1 MMCKAYPKKHRKREK
16 GCACMS
22 VSEFERRGW
31 GQELCSFFSFDLTVD
46 IIFIWQLKALGIASL
61 ILTLTLGFI
70 NNLELMRTSYNL
82 VLFRSRLR
90 RSHHFQAYRS
100 LSVAFLKPDH
110 HPPAIIPSN
119 SRFLLPGFNAHR
131 HRSAYISF
139 YFFLIVLL
147 LSYLNSLFSSRFLYQ
162 G

>member
-1 MMCKAYPKKHRKREK
+1 
-16 GCACMS
+16 MS

-110 HPPAIIPSN
+110 HPPAIIPSH
-119 SRFLLPGFNAHR
+119 SLFLLHGFNAH
-131 HRSAYISF
+131 HRSAYFSF
-139 YFFLIVLL
+139 LLFLLC
-147 LSYLNSLFSSRFLYQ
+147 LSYLILPPLSLLGFFTRAKPATNIEFNDRHRSLLFFI
-162 G
+162 